1 MQIKTNRL
9 RISRFFTVVNLFVK
23 IFWAF
28 YSLRFRKVWHSRSW
42 VENKKRELFISEA
55 RRFRLTAVDLGGLL
69 IKLGQFFSTR
79 VDVLPQSS
87 IQELT
92 GLQDEVQ
99 SVPFRDIK
107 QVAEEDFKRP
117 LNEVYA
123 EVDEMPIAS
132 ASLGQVH
139 RGALLTG
146 QVVAIKILR
155 PGIEELVRVDLKAIH
170 AVIRLLKILTDWER
184 KIDMDAIYVE
194 FASTLLDELD
204 YIKEAHNCETIAN
217 NNQDQQIIFPSIY
230 HDYTTHRVLTMEYM
244 EGIKITNYDQLSKS
258 GIDRGSIARRLL
270 GAYVTQIL
278 VDGFFHADP
287 HPGNLFVTQ
296 EGKLVMIDFG
306 MVGSIPPE
314 LKEILVDLVLA
325 IVKRDNIQVVG
336 YFKRIGFLRYD
347 ADTELVARAVGILL
361 EETLGLGVDFAK
373 ADFGAFLTDLEQLL
387 YEQPFQIPAQFTFLG
402 RALGTLYGICIGLD
416 PNFNFLDEAKP
427 YLNSFA
433 KEETTIWNSVKEKA
447 SQFGAALVDI
457 PPVAARVLTRMD
469 KGEFSVR
476 LPLNSL
482 EETIAANTRANN
494 SISAAI
500 IFGLLFLTHAYFKV
514 HQLHSEA
521 RYSLIASLLLPLII
535 IYFNRTKSRRMFK
548 APPPHMFRRQGR
560 ETK

>member
-258 GIDRGSIARRLL
+258 GIDRGSIARLLL